1 MPAPRFVVQIFIH
14 TCVTLRNR
22 QTASIFT
29 IMNEHVNKD
38 ENVLKDILSA
48 ARALFE
54 KQGLKKTTMDD
65 IASRIGKCKGAL
77 YYYFASKDE
86 IFEAVVHQEMTEFF
100 KQVTIATNAVFFAK
114 EKLIAYCRTRLKKIS
129 ELGNLHEVLK
139 KDLIDFAGKME
150 LIKKK
155 YDTLQVALVKDII
168 SVGIKNGEFRLM
180 DKEYIESLSCLI
192 VSSFKGLESPLN
204 VDHPSSSLNKRA
216 EFIVNVMVDGIG
228 CPQQVIMPALASF
241 N

>member
-1 MPAPRFVVQIFIH
+1 MA
-14 TCVTLRNR
+14 
-22 QTASIFT
+22 
-29 IMNEHVNKD
+29 EHLNKD
-38 ENVLKDILSA
+38 ENVLTEILSA

-100 KQVTIATNAVFFAK
+100 KQVSLEINAVYGAK

-129 ELGNLHEVLK
+129 ELCNLHVVVK

-150 LIKKK
+150 LIKKR

-168 SVGIKNGEFRLM
+168 QEGIKKAEFRPM
-180 DKEYIESLSCLI
+180 DNEYIESLSYLI
-192 VSSFKGLESPLN
+192 VSSFRGLEMPLN
-204 VDHPSSSLNKRA
+204 VDRPYSSLHKRA

-228 CPQQVIMPALASF
+228 CQQAVLPAMASF

>member
-1 MPAPRFVVQIFIH
+1 MGEH
-14 TCVTLRNR
+14 LNR
-22 QTASIFT
+22 
-29 IMNEHVNKD
+29 D
-38 ENVLKDILSA
+38 EIVLADILSA

-54 KQGLKKTTMDD
+54 RQGLKKTTMDD

-100 KQVTIATNAVFFAK
+100 KKVTIEINAAYDSK

-129 ELGNLHEVLK
+129 ELANLNEVLK

-150 LIKKK
+150 LIKKQ
-155 YDTLQVALVKDII
+155 YDTQQVALVKEILAAG
-168 SVGIKNGEFRLM
+168 VKTGEFREM
-180 DKEYIESLSCLI
+180 DPAYIESLSYLI
-192 VSSFKGLESPLN
+192 VSSFKGLEMPLN
-204 VDHPSSSLNKRA
+204 VDKQYASLNKRA

-228 CPQQVIMPALASF
+228 YRKTVIPELVSF

>member
-1 MPAPRFVVQIFIH
+1 
-14 TCVTLRNR
+14 
-22 QTASIFT
+22 
-29 IMNEHVNKD
+29 MNGHLNKD
-38 ENVLKDILSA
+38 EHVLTDILSA

-86 IFEAVVHQEMTEFF
+86 IFEAVVHQEMMEFF
-100 KQVTIATNAVFFAK
+100 RQVTLETNAVYDAK

-129 ELGNLHEVLK
+129 ELCNLNEVLK

-150 LIKKK
+150 VIKKK
-155 YDTLQVALVKDII
+155 YDTLQVALVKDILI
-168 SVGIKNGEFRLM
+168 EGIRKGEFKKM
-180 DKEYIESLSCLI
+180 DKDYIESLSYLI
-192 VSSFKGLESPLN
+192 VSSFKGLEMPLN
-204 VDHPSSSLNKRA
+204 VDGQYTSLNKRA

-228 CPQQVIMPALASF
+228 CQQVAMPQLVSF

>member
-1 MPAPRFVVQIFIH
+1 M
-14 TCVTLRNR
+14 
-22 QTASIFT
+22 S
-29 IMNEHVNKD
+29 EHINKD
-38 ENVLKDILSA
+38 ENVLTDILSA

-100 KQVTIATNAVFFAK
+100 KQVTLEINAAYTAK
-114 EKLIAYCRTRLKKIS
+114 EKLVAYCRTRLKKIS
-129 ELGNLHEVLK
+129 ELCNLNEVLK

-150 LIKKK
+150 IIKKK
-155 YDTLQVALVKDII
+155 YDTMQVALVKDII
-168 SVGIKNGEFRLM
+168 TDGIRKSEFKKM
-180 DKEYIESLSCLI
+180 DKDYIESLSYLI
-192 VSSFKGLESPLN
+192 VSSFKGLEMPLN
-204 VDHPSSSLNKRA
+204 VDMQYTSLNKRA

-228 CPQQVIMPALASF
+228 FQTVAVPELMAF
-241 N
+241 

>member
-1 MPAPRFVVQIFIH
+1 
-14 TCVTLRNR
+14 
-22 QTASIFT
+22 
-29 IMNEHVNKD
+29 MNEHINRD
-38 ENVLKDILSA
+38 ENVLTDILSA

-54 KQGLKKTTMDD
+54 KQGLRKTTMDD

-100 KQVTIATNAVFFAK
+100 KQITIEINAVYGSR
-114 EKLIAYCRTRLKKIS
+114 EKLVAYCRTRLKKIS
-129 ELGNLHEVLK
+129 ELCNLNEVLK

-150 LIKKK
+150 LIRKK
-155 YDTLQVALVKDII
+155 YDTFQVALVKDII
-168 SVGIKNGEFRLM
+168 IDGIQHGEFRKM

-192 VSSFKGLESPLN
+192 VSSFKGLEMPLN
-204 VDHPSSSLNKRA
+204 VDKQYTSLNKRA

-228 CPQQVIMPALASF
+228 CQKMTIPEMVSF

>member
-1 MPAPRFVVQIFIH
+1 MSVHI
-14 TCVTLRNR
+14 NR
-22 QTASIFT
+22 
-29 IMNEHVNKD
+29 D
-38 ENVLKDILSA
+38 ENVLTDILYA

-65 IASRIGKCKGAL
+65 IASKIGKCKGAL

-100 KQVTIATNAVFFAK
+100 KQVTVEINAAYASK

-129 ELGNLHEVLK
+129 ELANLNEVLK

-168 SVGIKNGEFRLM
+168 VAGIQQGEFRKM
-180 DKEYIESLSCLI
+180 DNEYIESLSYLI
-192 VSSFKGLESPLN
+192 VSSFKGLEMPLN
-204 VDHPSSSLNKRA
+204 VEDKQYTSLNKRA

-228 CPQQVIMPALASF
+228 CQKIPMPEMVSF

>member
-1 MPAPRFVVQIFIH
+1 M
-14 TCVTLRNR
+14 
-22 QTASIFT
+22 S
-29 IMNEHVNKD
+29 EHLNKD
-38 ENVLKDILSA
+38 ENVLTDILSA

-54 KQGLKKTTMDD
+54 RQGLKKTTMDD

-100 KQVTIATNAVFFAK
+100 KQVTLEINAVFGAR
-114 EKLIAYCRTRLKKIS
+114 EKLIAYCRTRLKKIN
-129 ELGNLHEVLK
+129 ELCNLHEVLK

-150 LIKKK
+150 IIKKK

-168 SVGIKNGEFRLM
+168 LEGIKKGEFRKM
-180 DKEYIESLSCLI
+180 DAEYIGSLSYLI
-192 VSSFKGLESPLN
+192 VSSFKGLEMPLN
-204 VDHPSSSLNKRA
+204 VDMQYTSLNKRA
-216 EFIVNVMVDGIG
+216 EFIVNVMVEGIG
-228 CPQQVIMPALASF
+228 CQKTVVPEMVSF

>member
-1 MPAPRFVVQIFIH
+1 M
-14 TCVTLRNR
+14 
-22 QTASIFT
+22 S
-29 IMNEHVNKD
+29 EHLNKD
-38 ENVLKDILSA
+38 ENVLTDILSA

-100 KQVTIATNAVFFAK
+100 KQVSLEINAAYGAK

-129 ELGNLHEVLK
+129 ELCNLNEVLK

-150 LIKKK
+150 TIKKK

-168 SVGIKNGEFRLM
+168 TEGIKKAEFKKM
-180 DKEYIESLSCLI
+180 DKEYIESLSYLI
-192 VSSFKGLESPLN
+192 VSSFKGLEMPLN
-204 VDHPSSSLNKRA
+204 VDIQYTSLNKRA

-228 CPQQVIMPALASF
+228 CQKVALEEMVSF

>member
-1 MPAPRFVVQIFIH
+1 MG
-14 TCVTLRNR
+14 
-22 QTASIFT
+22 
-29 IMNEHVNKD
+29 EHINKD
-38 ENVLKDILSA
+38 ENVLRDILSA

-100 KQVTIATNAVFFAK
+100 KQVTIETGAVYGAK

-129 ELGNLHEVLK
+129 ELSNLHEVLK

-150 LIKKK
+150 IIRKK
-155 YDTLQVALVKDII
+155 YDTQQVALVKDII
-168 SVGIKNGEFRLM
+168 VEGIKKAEFKKM
-180 DKEYIESLSCLI
+180 DKEYIESLSYLI
-192 VSSFKGLESPLN
+192 VSSFKGLEMPLN
-204 VDHPSSSLNKRA
+204 VDMQYTSLNKRA

-228 CPQQVIMPALASF
+228 CQHISVAELAPF

>member
-1 MPAPRFVVQIFIH
+1 
-14 TCVTLRNR
+14 
-22 QTASIFT
+22 
-29 IMNEHVNKD
+29 MNEHMNRD
-38 ENVLKDILSA
+38 ENVLTEILSA
-48 ARALFE
+48 ARMLFE

-100 KQVTIATNAVFFAK
+100 KQVTLATNAVYGSR
-114 EKLIAYCRTRLKKIS
+114 EKLVAYCRTRLKKIS
-129 ELGNLHEVLK
+129 ELSNLNEVLK

-168 SVGIKNGEFRLM
+168 IDGIQNGEFRKM
-180 DKEYIESLSCLI
+180 DKEYIESLSYLI
-192 VSSFKGLESPLN
+192 VSSFKGLEMPLN
-204 VDHPSSSLNKRA
+204 VDKQYTSLNKRA

-228 CPQQVIMPALASF
+228 CQQVAIPELASF

>member
-1 MPAPRFVVQIFIH
+1 
-14 TCVTLRNR
+14 
-22 QTASIFT
+22 
-29 IMNEHVNKD
+29 MNEHINRD
-38 ENVLKDILSA
+38 ENVLTDILSA

-86 IFEAVVHQEMTEFF
+86 IFEAVVDQEMTEFF
-100 KQVTIATNAVFFAK
+100 KQETIETNAVYGSK

-129 ELGNLHEVLK
+129 ELANLNEVLK

-150 LIKKK
+150 QIKKK
-155 YDTLQVALVKDII
+155 YDTLQVELVKDII
-168 SVGIKNGEFRLM
+168 IAGIQNGEFRKM
-180 DKEYIESLSCLI
+180 DKEYIESLSYLI
-192 VSSFKGLESPLN
+192 VSSFKGLEMPLN
-204 VDHPSSSLNKRA
+204 VDKQYTSLNKRA

-228 CPQQVIMPALASF
+228 FQKIAMPEMASF

>member
-1 MPAPRFVVQIFIH
+1 M
-14 TCVTLRNR
+14 
-22 QTASIFT
+22 S
-29 IMNEHVNKD
+29 EHINKD
-38 ENVLKDILSA
+38 ENVLTDILSA

-100 KQVTIATNAVFFAK
+100 KQVTIETNAVYGAK

-129 ELGNLHEVLK
+129 ELGNLNEVLK

-150 LIKKK
+150 IIRKK

-168 SVGIKNGEFRLM
+168 IEGVKKAEFKKM
-180 DKEYIESLSCLI
+180 DKEYIESLSYLI
-192 VSSFKGLESPLN
+192 VSSFKGLEMPLN
-204 VDHPSSSLNKRA
+204 VDMQYTGLNKRA

-228 CPQQVIMPALASF
+228 CQRMAVPELAPF

>member
-1 MPAPRFVVQIFIH
+1 MG
-14 TCVTLRNR
+14 
-22 QTASIFT
+22 
-29 IMNEHVNKD
+29 EHINKD
-38 ENVLKDILSA
+38 ENVLTDILSA

-100 KQVTIATNAVFFAK
+100 KQVTIETSAVYGAK

-129 ELGNLHEVLK
+129 ELSNLHEVLK

-150 LIKKK
+150 IIRKK

-168 SVGIKNGEFRLM
+168 VEGIKKAEFKKM
-180 DKEYIESLSCLI
+180 DKEYIESLSYLI
-192 VSSFKGLESPLN
+192 VSSFKGLEMPLN
-204 VDHPSSSLNKRA
+204 VDMQYTSLNKRA

-228 CPQQVIMPALASF
+228 CQRIAMSELAPF

>member
-1 MPAPRFVVQIFIH
+1 M
-14 TCVTLRNR
+14 
-22 QTASIFT
+22 S
-29 IMNEHVNKD
+29 EHINKD
-38 ENVLKDILSA
+38 EHVLTDILSA

-100 KQVTIATNAVFFAK
+100 KQVTIEINAAYGAK

-129 ELGNLHEVLK
+129 ELCNLNEVLK

-150 LIKKK
+150 MIKKK

-168 SVGIKNGEFRLM
+168 LEGIKKSEFKKM
-180 DKEYIESLSCLI
+180 DKEYIESLSYLI
-192 VSSFKGLESPLN
+192 VSSFKGLEMPLN
-204 VDHPSSSLNKRA
+204 VDMQYTSLSKRA

-228 CPQQVIMPALASF
+228 CHEIAIPELASF

>member
-1 MPAPRFVVQIFIH
+1 MG
-14 TCVTLRNR
+14 
-22 QTASIFT
+22 
-29 IMNEHVNKD
+29 EHINKD
-38 ENVLKDILSA
+38 ENVLTDILSA

-100 KQVTIATNAVFFAK
+100 KQVTIETSAVYGAK

-129 ELGNLHEVLK
+129 ELSNLHEVLK

-150 LIKKK
+150 IIRKK

-168 SVGIKNGEFRLM
+168 VEGIKKAEFKKM
-180 DKEYIESLSCLI
+180 DKEYIESLSYLI
-192 VSSFKGLESPLN
+192 VSSFKGLEMPLN
-204 VDHPSSSLNKRA
+204 VDMQYTSLNKRA

-228 CPQQVIMPALASF
+228 CQRMAMSELAPF

>member
-1 MPAPRFVVQIFIH
+1 
-14 TCVTLRNR
+14 
-22 QTASIFT
+22 
-29 IMNEHVNKD
+29 MNEHMNKD
-38 ENVLKDILSA
+38 ENVLTDILSA

-100 KQVTIATNAVFFAK
+100 KQVTLEINAVYGAK

-129 ELGNLHEVLK
+129 KLCNLNEVLK

-150 LIKKK
+150 IIKKK

-168 SVGIKNGEFRLM
+168 LEGIKKGEFKKM
-180 DKEYIESLSCLI
+180 DKEYIESLSYLI
-192 VSSFKGLESPLN
+192 VSSFKGLEMPLN
-204 VDHPSSSLNKRA
+204 VDMQYTSVNKRA
-216 EFIVNVMVDGIG
+216 EFIVNVMVNGIG
-228 CPQQVIMPALASF
+228 YQQIATPELASF

>member
-1 MPAPRFVVQIFIH
+1 M
-14 TCVTLRNR
+14 
-22 QTASIFT
+22 S
-29 IMNEHVNKD
+29 EHLNKD
-38 ENVLKDILSA
+38 ENVLSDILSA
-48 ARALFE
+48 ARTLFE

-100 KQVTIATNAVFFAK
+100 KQVGHEINAAYGAK
-114 EKLIAYCRTRLKKIS
+114 DKLIAYCRTRLKKIS
-129 ELGNLHEVLK
+129 ELSNLNEVLK
-139 KDLIDFAGKME
+139 KDLLDFAGKME
-150 LIKKK
+150 TIKKK

-168 SVGIKNGEFRLM
+168 IEGIKKCEFKKM
-180 DKEYIESLSCLI
+180 DKEYIDSLSCLI
-192 VSSFKGLESPLN
+192 VSSFKGLEMPLN
-204 VDHPSSSLNKRA
+204 VDTQNASINKRA

-228 CPQQVIMPALASF
+228 CHQQIAIPEMVSF

>member
-1 MPAPRFVVQIFIH
+1 MG
-14 TCVTLRNR
+14 
-22 QTASIFT
+22 
-29 IMNEHVNKD
+29 EHINKD
-38 ENVLKDILSA
+38 ENVLTDILSA

-100 KQVTIATNAVFFAK
+100 KQVTIETSAVYGAK

-129 ELGNLHEVLK
+129 ELRNLHEVLK

-150 LIKKK
+150 IIRKK

-168 SVGIKNGEFRLM
+168 VEGIKKAEFKKM
-180 DKEYIESLSCLI
+180 DKEYIESLSYLI
-192 VSSFKGLESPLN
+192 VSSFKGLEMPLN
-204 VDHPSSSLNKRA
+204 VDMQYTSLNKRA

-228 CPQQVIMPALASF
+228 CQRIAMSELAPF